1 VVQRI
6 HGRISLRYC
15 DDFRSL
21 VQRRTADRDKREF
34 GFEYELIAEDPL
46 SKHDFQRV
54 KNSLGSCGFIDRN
67 GIIICAEGMYITF
80 EPGGQLEFS
89 SPPLAEN
96 SIKEFDNLLKIIS
109 RTVTGIRNS
118 TSVNYIPVPYIPH
131 RADAPM
137 VLEARRYHDLHLLL
151 GTVSDRGREMMKGT
165 AAIHL
170 HASLTRFDELL
181 KLWALMCSLSS
192 ESGFA
197 MGQQRRDIW
206 NRTDPSRCGLR
217 CSRSEEINSSD
228 ALFEKLIC
236 FALRALEL
244 RRGIPFESIRPRPSF
259 EEFMNHFTT
268 IFTDVRLNTKG
279 MTLELRTLDSRP
291 LDQFRNTWIAFVNM
305 VKSVMDDRS

>member
-1 VVQRI
+1 M
-6 HGRISLRYC
+6 RYC

-21 VQRRTADRDKREF
+21 VQRRTAGRNKREF
-34 GFEYELIAEDPL
+34 GFEYELIAEKPL

-54 KNSLGSCGFIDRN
+54 KNSLDSCGFNDRN
-67 GIIICAEGMYITF
+67 GKIICAEGMYITF

-89 SPPLAEN
+89 SPPLADG
-96 SIKEFDNLLKIIS
+96 STVKFDNLLKIIS

-131 RADAPM
+131 RANAPM
-137 VLEARRYHDLHLLL
+137 VLEEGRYRDLHLLL

-170 HASLTRFDELL
+170 HASLTCFDELL
-181 KLWALMCSLSS
+181 KLWTFMCTLSRK
-192 ESGFA
+192 SGFA
-197 MGQQRRDIW
+197 MGKHRRDIW

-217 CSRSEEINSSD
+217 CSKSDEINSSD
-228 ALFEKLIC
+228 ILFEKLIC

-244 RRGIPFESIRPRPSF
+244 QRGIPFESIRPKPSF
-259 EEFMNHFTT
+259 EEFLDHFTT

-291 LDQFRNTWIAFVNM
+291 LDQFKNSWIAFVSM
-305 VKSVMDDRS
+305 VQSVMDGCS

>member
-1 VVQRI
+1 MVQRI
-6 HGRISLRYC
+6 HGRIGLRYC

-21 VQRRTADRDKREF
+21 VQRRTAGRDKREF
-34 GFEYELIAEDPL
+34 GFEYELIAEEPL

-54 KNSLGSCGFIDRN
+54 KNSLGFLGFNEKN
-67 GIIICAEGMYITF
+67 GKIICAEGMYITF

-89 SPPLAEN
+89 SPPLGEN
-96 SIKEFDNLLKIIS
+96 STMEFDNLLKIIT

-137 VLEARRYHDLHLLL
+137 VLEARRYHDLHSLL
-151 GTVSDRGREMMKGT
+151 GTISDRGREMMKGT

-170 HASLTRFDELL
+170 HASLTCFDELL
-181 KLWALMCSLSS
+181 KLWTLMCILSS
-192 ESGFA
+192 RNGFA

-217 CSRSEEINSSD
+217 CSRSNEIVSSEV
-228 ALFEKLIC
+228 LFEKLVC

-244 RRGIPFESIRPRPSF
+244 QTGIPFGSIRPIPSF
-259 EEFMNHFTT
+259 EDFLGHFTT

-291 LDQFRNTWIAFVNM
+291 LNQFRSTWSTFLNQVQ
-305 VKSVMDDRS
+305 SVMDDSI